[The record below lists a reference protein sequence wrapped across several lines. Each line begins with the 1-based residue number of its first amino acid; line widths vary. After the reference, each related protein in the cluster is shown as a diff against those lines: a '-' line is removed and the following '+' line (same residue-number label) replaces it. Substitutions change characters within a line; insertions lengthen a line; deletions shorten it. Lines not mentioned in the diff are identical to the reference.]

1 MEDFLQEN
9 YKRLILGCEYSQI
22 ERDLVYKKLTDDI
35 NHNLLPILTV
45 MVLTAGMPVPGD
57 GNSPQLLQKFE
68 VLEGVKP
75 NIRLISEKLW

>member
-1 MEDFLQEN
+1 
-9 YKRLILGCEYSQI
+9 
-22 ERDLVYKKLTDDI
+22 
-35 NHNLLPILTV
+35 